1 MRYLMTSFLAMH
13 WAVFFALLAYSCID
27 GGGPDAALALFKAG
41 GLHDMVQPD
50 LATAPIAV
58 AFLLVA
64 ALFCWV
70 FVEACL
76 GESDLSDTIVKLAFV
91 AAGVVFSAFLIG
103 GVLGGAAPSRSVLY
117 FGALMASYLAVLGER
132 RTAFSTRRAMRDEA
146 RATVRAM
153 ARGAADTSLLG
164 RISGRPDLGRGR

>member
-13 WAVFFALLAYSCID
+13 WAVFFALLGYLCVD
-27 GGGPDAALALFKAG
+27 GGAAGVALALFG
-41 GLHDMVQPD
+41 GGDLHGAIHADV
-50 LATAPIAV
+50 AAAPMAV

-64 ALFCWV
+64 TLFCWV

-76 GESDLSDTIVKLAFV
+76 GEADLSDTVVKLAHV
-91 AAGVVFSAFLIG
+91 AAAAVFSAFLIG
-103 GVLGGAAPSRSVLY
+103 GVLGGGAPSRAVLY
-117 FGALMASYLAVLGER
+117 FAAVMASYLTVLGER
-132 RTAFSTRRAMRDEA
+132 RTAASTRRARHGEA

>member
-13 WAVFFALLAYSCID
+13 WAVFFALLGYLCID
-27 GGGPDAALALFKAG
+27 GGSADAALALFQAG
-41 GLHDMVQPD
+41 SLYDVMQPA
-50 LATAPIAV
+50 LATAPVAV

-70 FVEACL
+70 LVEACL
-76 GESDLSDTIVKLAFV
+76 GESDMSDTIVKLAFV
-91 AAGVVFSAFLIG
+91 AAGAVFSVFLIC
-103 GVLGGAAPSRSVLY
+103 GVLGGAAPSLAVLY

-132 RTAFSTRRAMRDEA
+132 RAAVPERAMRDEA
-146 RATVRAM
+146 RASVRAL
-153 ARGAADTSLLG
+153 ARGAADTSLLS